1 MPKRRPKGAQGAAKG
16 AQKGHEGHRD
26 LVGLSNSKCC
36 AQTAALFVLCESC
49 EARRV
54 GLLRFYKQTA
64 CHTLCM
70 QGGIQHSVR
79 HKREKA
85 SRKNNEM
92 QARKTWKIM
101 KNPCPT
107 HSDPA
112 RIDPRR
118 LRRLPKHP
126 QASQNDAQ
134 RVPRL
139 PQECPRAAQRRP
151 EGHPRS
157 PKELPKVAWRGP
169 KAPQRHQNRSKI
181 SQNGIRIEQIQ
192 CYVGI
197 LAWLSFR
204 KRFAYAFS

>member
-1 MPKRRPKGAQGAAKG
+1 M
-16 AQKGHEGHRD
+16 
-26 LVGLSNSKCC
+26 
-36 AQTAALFVLCESC
+36 
-49 EARRV
+49 

-126 QASQNDAQ
+126 QASQNGA
-134 RVPRL
+134 RSVPRVSQDG
-139 PQECPRAAQRRP
+139 PKSAQGRPRDAPRGTQGR
-151 EGHPRS
+151 PRS
-157 PKELPKVAWRGP
+157 SQRSPGEGPRHPRGP
-169 KAPQRHQNRSKI
+169 KIGQKSAKMSSESNKYNVMLEFSPGYRFASVLRMRFHEFLFAQQSEQSSGHRSHTGFSQSKRVPAHWTNRS
-181 SQNGIRIEQIQ
+181 
-192 CYVGI
+192 
-197 LAWLSFR
+197 FR
-204 KRFAYAFS
+204 TTAARNL

>member
-1 MPKRRPKGAQGAAKG
+1 M
-16 AQKGHEGHRD
+16 
-26 LVGLSNSKCC
+26 
-36 AQTAALFVLCESC
+36 
-49 EARRV
+49 

-85 SRKNNEM
+85 SRKNHEM
-92 QARKTWKIM
+92 QARKPRTVM

-107 HSDPA
+107 HSEPA

-134 RVPRL
+134 TVPRVP
-139 PQECPRAAQRRP
+139 QKYPRGAQRPP
-151 EGHPRS
+151 ERHPRS
-157 PKELPKVAWRGP
+157 PKELPKVGP
-169 KAPQRHQNRSKI
+169 KHPRGTKI
-181 SQNGIRIEQIQ
+181 GWKSVKMASESNKYNVQLE
-192 CYVGI
+192 
-197 LAWLSFR
+197 LSPGS
-204 KRFAYAFS
+204 RFASVLRMRFHDFLCCAAK